1 MASVQTRRKRA
12 LGMFLVQLREHAG
25 LKPDDV
31 AKLLRKSASVVSRIE
46 TGHTMCDY
54 SRLTAML
61 GFYGA
66 TDTERRQAEELWEE
80 AHQDAAL
87 VEHSTAMPPKYRAF
101 VKAWDEASTARML
114 RQTVVPGP
122 LQTPAY
128 RASMNKA
135 ASRYIASP
143 IDIERDAASIEKRK
157 KRLHGPNALNLT
169 IVLDEAVI
177 RRTIGGPAV
186 MMEQLRHLVKLGRQP
201 NLDLRVIPFAAGEYE
216 IMTGAMTWL
225 GFAQIDYPDAVY
237 LEYPGGGEWI
247 EKPKDVAN
255 FAASIDAAMSLA
267 LPMRKSATLIQEQAE
282 ALERGR

>member
-12 LGMFLVQLREHAG
+12 LGVFLVRLREQAG

-66 TDTERRQAEELWEE
+66 TNAQRQQAEELWEE

-101 VKAWDEASTARML
+101 VKAWDEALAARTL
-114 RQTVVPGP
+114 EQTMVPGP

-128 RASMNKA
+128 R
-135 ASRYIASP
+135 SRIYEISTRFIASP
-143 IDIERDAASIEKRK
+143 IDAERDAVSMDRRK
-157 KRLHGPNALNLT
+157 KRLDGPDALDFSVL
-169 IVLDEAVI
+169 LDEAVV
-177 RRTIGGPAV
+177 RRAVGGSVV
-186 MMEQLRHLVKLGRQP
+186 MADQLRHLLELGERP
-201 NLDLRVIPFAAGEYE
+201 NIGIRVIPFAAGEYE
-216 IMTGAMTWL
+216 VMTGAVTWL

-247 EKPKDVAN
+247 EKAKDVAK
-255 FAASIDAAMSLA
+255 FARSIE
-267 LPMRKSATLIQEQAE
+267 ATLPLTLTIEDSAALIREQVQ
-282 ALERGR
+282 ALERG